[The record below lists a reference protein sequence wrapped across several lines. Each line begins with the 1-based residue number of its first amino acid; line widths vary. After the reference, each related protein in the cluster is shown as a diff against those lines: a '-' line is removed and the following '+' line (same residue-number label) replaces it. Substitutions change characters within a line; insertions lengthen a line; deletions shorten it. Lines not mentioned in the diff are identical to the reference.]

1 MKLYSKYL
9 IVLIAVF
16 SFSIIMPYFYSII
29 FIKNTNKDFVYY
41 SEIIDD
47 FAVSTFTQNRSFIY
61 RDKAGNTYTEKEFKQ
76 ILPQV
81 YVRDLVLTNSYSEI
95 INNRIISAEDMIKY
109 NFYLSARAKNIDEER
124 IRIKLSPVFETQ
136 SGSANLT
143 MPVDLARIGK
153 DITFINARTRE
164 IDNEKSELFT
174 NELINKGF
182 TFPVKLYGTNPDV
195 RKAYDV
201 GTFLIDKN
209 NTLFRLYM
217 VKGKPVVEKYN
228 TNIDDEEIIYISIR
242 ENKYAD
248 FYGFM
253 IAKSG
258 NIFLI
263 NINHTL
269 SKITVDK
276 YNPNKDT
283 MRININPLHILL
295 NISTDKYQY
304 TYIYDKNYNL
314 LKSYSLDIESSLSGY
329 RLDIYNMLFPFSI
342 YHDAS
347 SAAGYLKI
355 EKSENLL
362 LSIVFIV
369 FLLCIYI
376 VICRYFKSISKTTII
391 DIFVIALS
399 GIYGFTALIL
409 LQNFKKDTLWE

>member
-29 FIKNTNKDFVYY
+29 FIENTSKDFVYY

-136 SGSANLT
+136 SGSANLS

-195 RKAYDV
+195 RKPYDV

-228 TNIDDEEIIYISIR
+228 TNIGDEEIIYISIR

-248 FYGFM
+248 FYGYM

-269 SKITVDK
+269 SKITVDG
-276 YNPNKDT
+276 YNPNKDN

-295 NISTDKYQY
+295 NISNDKYQY

-314 LKSYSLDIESSLSGY
+314 LKSYPLDIESSLSGY

-347 SAAGYLKI
+347 SAADYLKI

-362 LSIVFIV
+362 LSIIFIV

>member
-29 FIKNTNKDFVYY
+29 FIENTSKDFVYY

-195 RKAYDV
+195 RKPYDV

-228 TNIDDEEIIYISIR
+228 TNIGDEEIIYISIR

-248 FYGFM
+248 FYGYM

-269 SKITVDK
+269 SKITVDN
-276 YNPNKDT
+276 YNPNKDN

-314 LKSYSLDIESSLSGY
+314 LKSYPLDIESSLSGY

-362 LSIVFIV
+362 LSIIFIA

>member
-29 FIKNTNKDFVYY
+29 FIENTSKDFVYY

-182 TFPVKLYGTNPDV
+182 VFPVKLYGTNPDV
-195 RKAYDV
+195 RKPYDV

-228 TNIDDEEIIYISIR
+228 TNIGDEEIIYISIR

-248 FYGFM
+248 FYGYM

-269 SKITVDK
+269 SKITVDN
-276 YNPNKDT
+276 YNPNKDN

-314 LKSYSLDIESSLSGY
+314 LKSYPLDIESSLSGY

-362 LSIVFIV
+362 LSIVFII

>member
-29 FIKNTNKDFVYY
+29 FIENTSKDFVYY

-136 SGSANLT
+136 SGSANLI

-195 RKAYDV
+195 RKPYDV

-228 TNIDDEEIIYISIR
+228 TNIGDEEIIYISIR

-269 SKITVDK
+269 SKITVDN
-276 YNPNKDT
+276 YNPNKDN

-314 LKSYSLDIESSLSGY
+314 LKSYPLDIESSLSGY

-347 SAAGYLKI
+347 SAADYLKV

-362 LSIVFIV
+362 LSIIFIV

>member
-29 FIKNTNKDFVYY
+29 FIENTSKDFVYY

-164 IDNEKSELFT
+164 IDKAKSELFT

-182 TFPVKLYGTNPDV
+182 VFPVKLYGTNPDV

-209 NTLFRLYM
+209 NNLFRLYM

-228 TNIDDEEIIYISIR
+228 TNISNEEIIYISIR

-248 FYGFM
+248 FYGYM

-269 SKITVDK
+269 SKITVDN

-283 MRININPLHILL
+283 MRININLLHILL

-342 YHDAS
+342 YHDAY

-355 EKSENLL
+355 EKTENLL
-362 LSIVFIV
+362 LSAVFII

-376 VICRYFKSISKTTII
+376 VICRYFKSISKTTVI

>member
-16 SFSIIMPYFYSII
+16 SFSIIIPYFYSII

-76 ILPQV
+76 LLPQV
-81 YVRDLVLTNSYSEI
+81 YARDLVLTNSYSEI

-109 NFYLSARAKNIDEER
+109 NFYLSARPKGVDEER
-124 IRIKLSPVFETQ
+124 IRIKLSPVFETH
-136 SGSANLT
+136 SGSANLS

-164 IDNEKSELFT
+164 IDKEKSEHFT

-182 TFPVKLYGTNPDV
+182 VFPVKLYGTNPDV

-228 TNIDDEEIIYISIR
+228 TNISNEEIIYISIR

-248 FYGFM
+248 FYGYM

-269 SKITVDK
+269 SKIAVDG
-276 YNPNKDT
+276 YNPNKDN

-295 NISTDKYQY
+295 NISNDKYQHI
-304 TYIYDKNYNL
+304 YIYDKNYNL

-342 YHDAS
+342 YHDAY

-355 EKSENLL
+355 EKTENLL
-362 LSIVFIV
+362 LSAVFII

-376 VICRYFKSISKTTII
+376 VICRYFKSISKTTVI

>member
-16 SFSIIMPYFYSII
+16 SFSIIIPYFYSII

-47 FAVSTFTQNRSFIY
+47 FALRTYTKDRNFIY

-81 YVRDLVLTNSYSEI
+81 YVRDLILTNSYSEI

-109 NFYLSARAKNIDEER
+109 NFYLSVRAKNIDEER

-136 SGSANLT
+136 SGSANLS

-195 RKAYDV
+195 KKPYDV

-228 TNIDDEEIIYISIR
+228 TNIGDEEIIYISIR

-269 SKITVDK
+269 SKIAVDG
-276 YNPNKDT
+276 YNPNKDN
-283 MRININPLHILL
+283 MR
-295 NISTDKYQY
+295 KYQHI
-304 TYIYDKNYNL
+304 YIYDKNYNL
-314 LKSYSLDIESSLSGY
+314 LKSYPLDIESSLSGY

-342 YHDAS
+342 YHDAY

-362 LSIVFIV
+362 LSIIFIV

-409 LQNFKKDTLWE
+409 L

>member
-29 FIKNTNKDFVYY
+29 FIENTSKDFVYY

-182 TFPVKLYGTNPDV
+182 VFPVKLYGTNPDV
-195 RKAYDV
+195 RKPYDV

-209 NTLFRLYM
+209 NTLFRLYL

-228 TNIDDEEIIYISIR
+228 T
-242 ENKYAD
+242 
-248 FYGFM
+248 
-253 IAKSG
+253 
-258 NIFLI
+258 
-263 NINHTL
+263 
-269 SKITVDK
+269 
-276 YNPNKDT
+276 
-283 MRININPLHILL
+283 
-295 NISTDKYQY
+295 
-304 TYIYDKNYNL
+304 
-314 LKSYSLDIESSLSGY
+314 
-329 RLDIYNMLFPFSI
+329 
-342 YHDAS
+342 
-347 SAAGYLKI
+347 
-355 EKSENLL
+355 
-362 LSIVFIV
+362 
-369 FLLCIYI
+369 
-376 VICRYFKSISKTTII
+376 
-391 DIFVIALS
+391 
-399 GIYGFTALIL
+399 
-409 LQNFKKDTLWE
+409 

>member
-29 FIKNTNKDFVYY
+29 FIENTSKDFVYY

-76 ILPQV
+76 LLPQV

-195 RKAYDV
+195 RKPYDV

-228 TNIDDEEIIYISIR
+228 TNIGDEEIIYISIR

-269 SKITVDK
+269 SKITVDN
-276 YNPNKDT
+276 YNPNKDN

-314 LKSYSLDIESSLSGY
+314 LKSYPLDIESSLSGY

-362 LSIVFIV
+362 LSIIFIV

>member
-29 FIKNTNKDFVYY
+29 SIETTSKDFVYY
-41 SEIIDD
+41 SEVIDD
-47 FAVSTFTQNRSFIY
+47 FVLRTYTHDRDFIY
-61 RDKAGNTYTEKEFKQ
+61 RDRAGNTYTEKEFKQ
-76 ILPQV
+76 LLPQV
-81 YVRDLVLTNSYSEI
+81 YVRDLLLTNSYPEI
-95 INNRIISAEDMIKY
+95 INNKIISAEDMVKY
-109 NFYLSARAKNIDEER
+109 NFYLSAKAEYIDEER
-124 IRIKLSPVFETQ
+124 IRIKMSPVFETQ

-195 RKAYDV
+195 RKPYDV

-217 VKGKPVVEKYN
+217 VNGKPIVERYN
-228 TNIDDEEIIYISIR
+228 AKIGNEEIIYISIR

-253 IAKSG
+253 ISKSG
-258 NIFLI
+258 NIYLI
-263 NINHTL
+263 NTNHTI
-269 SKITVDK
+269 SKIAVK
-276 YNPNKDT
+276 NYNPNKDN
-283 MRININPLHILL
+283 MRININPLHVLL
-295 NISTDKYQY
+295 NISNDKYQS
-304 TYIYDKNYNL
+304 TYIYDKDYTL
-314 LKSYSLDIESSLSGY
+314 LKSYSMDIESRVRGY
-329 RLDIYNMLFPFSI
+329 RLDIYNILFPFSI
-342 YHDAS
+342 YHDS
-347 SAAGYLKI
+347 YSVAGYLKI

-362 LSIVFIV
+362 LSVLFII
-369 FLLCIYI
+369 FLLVIYI
-376 VICRYFKSISKTTII
+376 VICRYFKSISKTTVI
-391 DIFVIALS
+391 DMFFIALS

>member
-29 FIKNTNKDFVYY
+29 FIENTSKDFVYY

-109 NFYLSARAKNIDEER
+109 NFYFSARAKNIDEER

-195 RKAYDV
+195 RKPYDV

-228 TNIDDEEIIYISIR
+228 TNIGDEEIIYISIR

-248 FYGFM
+248 FYGYM

-263 NINHTL
+263 NINHIL
-269 SKITVDK
+269 SKITVDN
-276 YNPNKDT
+276 YNPNKDN

-314 LKSYSLDIESSLSGY
+314 LKSYPLDIESSLSGY

-347 SAAGYLKI
+347 SAADYLKI

-362 LSIVFIV
+362 LSIIFIV

>member
-1 MKLYSKYL
+1 
-9 IVLIAVF
+9 
-16 SFSIIMPYFYSII
+16 
-29 FIKNTNKDFVYY
+29 
-41 SEIIDD
+41 
-47 FAVSTFTQNRSFIY
+47 
-61 RDKAGNTYTEKEFKQ
+61 
-76 ILPQV
+76 
-81 YVRDLVLTNSYSEI
+81 
-95 INNRIISAEDMIKY
+95 MIKY

-136 SGSANLT
+136 SGSANLIV
-143 MPVDLARIGK
+143 PVDLARIGK

-195 RKAYDV
+195 RKPYDV

-228 TNIDDEEIIYISIR
+228 TNIGDEEIIYISIR

-248 FYGFM
+248 FYGYM

-269 SKITVDK
+269 SKITVDG
-276 YNPNKDT
+276 YNPNKDN

-295 NISTDKYQY
+295 NISNDKYQY

-314 LKSYSLDIESSLSGY
+314 LKSYPLDIESSLSGY

-347 SAAGYLKI
+347 SAADYLKV

-362 LSIVFIV
+362 LSIVFII

>member
-29 FIKNTNKDFVYY
+29 FIENTSKDFVYY

-195 RKAYDV
+195 RKPYDV

-228 TNIDDEEIIYISIR
+228 TNIGDEEIIYISIR

-269 SKITVDK
+269 SKITVDN
-276 YNPNKDT
+276 YNPNKDN

-314 LKSYSLDIESSLSGY
+314 LKSYPLDIESSLSGY

-347 SAAGYLKI
+347 SAADYLKV

-362 LSIVFIV
+362 LSIIFIV

>member
-29 FIKNTNKDFVYY
+29 FIENTSKDFVYY

-182 TFPVKLYGTNPDV
+182 VFPVKLYGTNPDV
-195 RKAYDV
+195 RKPYDV

-209 NTLFRLYM
+209 NTLFRLYL

-228 TNIDDEEIIYISIR
+228 TNIGDEEIIYISIR

-269 SKITVDK
+269 SKITVDN
-276 YNPNKDT
+276 YNPNKDN

-314 LKSYSLDIESSLSGY
+314 LKSYPLDIESSLSGY

-362 LSIVFIV
+362 LSIIFIA

>member
-29 FIKNTNKDFVYY
+29 FIENTSKDFVYY

-195 RKAYDV
+195 RKPYDV

-209 NTLFRLYM
+209 NNLFRLYM

-228 TNIDDEEIIYISIR
+228 TNIGDEEIIYISIR

-269 SKITVDK
+269 SKIAVDG
-276 YNPNKDT
+276 YNPNKDN

-295 NISTDKYQY
+295 NISNDKYQY

-314 LKSYSLDIESSLSGY
+314 LKSYPLDIESSLSGY

-362 LSIVFIV
+362 LSIIFIV

-376 VICRYFKSISKTTII
+376 VICGYFKSISKTTII